1 MEKGG
6 GRWVAG
12 GSKMMKYAVFL
23 SKSLVILIFF
33 EWFSLQRN
41 DVLVSEKHR
50 ISLGKI
56 LFSTAENIVF

>member
-1 MEKGG
+1 VEKGG

-12 GSKMMKYAVFL
+12 GSKMTKYALFL

-50 ISLGKI
+50 ISLGKT